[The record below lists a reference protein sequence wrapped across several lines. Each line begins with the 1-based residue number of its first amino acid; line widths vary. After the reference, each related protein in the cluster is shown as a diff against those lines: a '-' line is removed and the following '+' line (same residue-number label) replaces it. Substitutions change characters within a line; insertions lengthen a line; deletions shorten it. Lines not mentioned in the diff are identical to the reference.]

1 MKHLGMFRRLKK
13 LKLQKTRQKER
24 GRSMI
29 EMLGVLAIIGVLSI
43 GGIAG
48 YTMAM
53 NRYKANQLLDA
64 VTKLSIMAEAGAA
77 AHSDSWKG
85 LTRDMFSD
93 VGAVQYSGN
102 EGGMYE
108 ATFIIEDG
116 VDNSSSSNVG
126 DVYIAIGNEEGQ
138 DLYRALTS
146 IVGNSNKI
154 RGCGPKE
161 CW

>member
-1 MKHLGMFRRLKK
+1 MV
-13 LKLQKTRQKER
+13 
-24 GRSMI
+24 

-53 NRYKANQLLDA
+53 NRYKANQILDA
-64 VTKLSIMAEAGAA
+64 VTKLSVMAEAGAA
-77 AHSDSWKG
+77 ANPDGWNG

-93 VGAVQYSGN
+93 VGAVQYSGGA
-102 EGGMYE
+102 GGMYE
-108 ATFIIEDG
+108 ATFQIDDG
-116 VDNSSSSNVG
+116 SYESTPG
-126 DVYIAIGNEEGQ
+126 GIYIAISNEEAEG
-138 DLYRALTS
+138 LYRALAS
-146 IVGNSNKI
+146 LVGDSNKI